1 MKKLNV
7 LLLAVVLLGTSLTQ
21 QSCIGSFQL
30 TRNLYSWNM
39 DIDGR
44 WGSELVFLAMIVIP
58 VYTVTLLAD
67 GVVLNSIEFWTGNN
81 PLAMHAMEKQTRIVK
96 KDGDS
101 YKLTAKKI
109 QSTCRNSVATTPAKQ
124 VNFYGMN
131 KDKTGFSSPMAS
143 VSFCNSN
150 SYLYSKVF

>member
-1 MKKLNV
+1 MKKLKA
-7 LLLAVVLLGTSLTQ
+7 LLLAVILLGTAVTH

-44 WGSELVFLAMIVIP
+44 WGSELVFLAMIIIP

-67 GVVLNSIEFWTGNN
+67 GVVLNAIEFWTGNN
-81 PLAMHAMEKQTRIVK
+81 PLAMNAVEKQTRIVK

-101 YKLTAKKI
+101 YRLTAEKNTIHVQKL
-109 QSTCRNSVATTPAKQ
+109 SGDN
-124 VNFYGMN
+124 
-131 KDKTGFSSPMAS
+131 TGETGEFLWNEQGQNWIFQTNDQRF
-143 VSFCNSN
+143 V
-150 SYLYSKVF
+150 LQQ

>member
-1 MKKLNV
+1 MKKLKA
-7 LLLAVVLLGTSLTQ
+7 LLLAVILLGTAVTQ

-44 WGSELVFLAMIVIP
+44 WGSELVFLAMIIIP

-67 GVVLNSIEFWTGNN
+67 GVVLNAIEFWTGNN
-81 PLAMHAMEKQTRIVK
+81 PLAMNAVEKQTRIVK

-101 YKLTAKKI
+101 YRLTAEKNTIHVQKL
-109 QSTCRNSVATTPAKQ
+109 SGDN
-124 VNFYGMN
+124 
-131 KDKTGFSSPMAS
+131 TGETGEFLWNEQGQNWIFQTNDQRF
-143 VSFCNSN
+143 V
-150 SYLYSKVF
+150 LQQ

>member
-1 MKKLNV
+1 MKKLKA
-7 LLLAVVLLGTSLTQ
+7 LLLAVILLGTAVTQ

-67 GVVLNSIEFWTGNN
+67 GVVLNAIEFWTGNN
-81 PLAMHAMEKQTRIVK
+81 PLAMNAVEKQTRIVK

-101 YKLTAKKI
+101 YRLTAEKNTIHVQKL
-109 QSTCRNSVATTPAKQ
+109 SGDN
-124 VNFYGMN
+124 
-131 KDKTGFSSPMAS
+131 TGETGEFLW
-143 VSFCNSN
+143 NEQGQN
-150 SYLYSKVF
+150 WVFQTNDQRFVLQQ

>member
-101 YKLTAKKI
+101 YKLTAEKNTIHVQKLSGDNTGETGEFLWNEQGQNWVF
-109 QSTCRNSVATTPAKQ
+109 QSNGQRFVLQ
-124 VNFYGMN
+124 Q
-131 KDKTGFSSPMAS
+131 
-143 VSFCNSN
+143 
-150 SYLYSKVF
+150 

>member
-1 MKKLNV
+1 MKKLKA
-7 LLLAVVLLGTSLTQ
+7 LLLAVILLGTAVTQ

-67 GVVLNSIEFWTGNN
+67 GVVLNAIEFWTGNN
-81 PLAMHAMEKQTRIVK
+81 PLAMNAVEKQTRIVK

-101 YKLTAKKI
+101 YRLTAEKNTIHVQKL
-109 QSTCRNSVATTPAKQ
+109 SGDN
-124 VNFYGMN
+124 
-131 KDKTGFSSPMAS
+131 TGETGEFLWNEQGQNWIFQTNDQRF
-143 VSFCNSN
+143 V
-150 SYLYSKVF
+150 LQQ